1 MLNNLVY
8 IMEKMAL
15 SSDPVLFLSDDFC
28 IARCWSQRLAARR
41 EPPGTDDWPLMTD
54 TKLALLPTATVLTD
68 SD

>member
-28 IARCWSQRLAARR
+28 IARCW
-41 EPPGTDDWPLMTD
+41 PGTDDWPLMTD